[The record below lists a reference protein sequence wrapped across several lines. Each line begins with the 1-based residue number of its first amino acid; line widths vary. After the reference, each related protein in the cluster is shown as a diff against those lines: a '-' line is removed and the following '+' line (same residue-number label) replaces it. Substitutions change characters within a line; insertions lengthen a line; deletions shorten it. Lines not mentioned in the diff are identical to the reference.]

1 MIASGNHTL
10 KMRSGVEGSLTQ
22 LLLKSI
28 ERIRFFDFAALRAT
42 SLRITCGRKI
52 NCNLTFFI
60 GKGRTF
66 YALVTD
72 AYEAFEHFGFFKFLA
87 SSEWN
92 YTEGSEQYGALPFI
106 TGTLMT
112 TLLALIFCIP
122 FSLPVALFVGEY
134 FKGTKMAAVLSTV
147 TDLLAGIPSIIYG
160 LWGFYT
166 LRPII
171 MALNISPQGSGVLT
185 ASLVLAIMI
194 IPYAASLSAEFIK
207 MVPND
212 LKEGAY
218 SLGATR
224 AEVIRKV
231 VFPVAGSGIFSSYI
245 LAIGRALGET
255 MTVTMLIGNTN
266 NIPESITS
274 TGNSMASII
283 ANQFGEADDL
293 RLSSLIA
300 IGLILFL
307 ITAIINMVGKIMIK
321 RARIV

>member
-1 MIASGNHTL
+1 MSDKLYKA
-10 KMRSGVEGSLTQ
+10 
-22 LLLKSI
+22 LLFL
-28 ERIRFFDFAALRAT
+28 AAL
-42 SLRITCGRKI
+42 IMPVVCGGI
-52 NCNLTFFI
+52 V
-60 GKGRTF
+60 

-72 AYEAFEHFGFFKFLA
+72 AYDAFEHFGFFKFLTSA
-87 SSEWN
+87 DWS
-92 YTEGSEQYGALPFI
+92 YTPGAEKYGALPFI
-106 TGTLMT
+106 TGTLIT
-112 TLLALIFCIP
+112 TILALTFCIP

-134 FKGTKMAAVLSTV
+134 FKGSRIAAVLGTV

-171 MALNISPQGSGVLT
+171 MALNISPQGSGILT

-194 IPYAASLSAEFIK
+194 VPYAASLSAEFIK

-224 AEVIRKV
+224 WEVVRRVI
-231 VFPVAGSGIFSSYI
+231 FPVAGSGIFSSYI

-266 NIPESITS
+266 NIPDSITS

-283 ANQFGEADDL
+283 ANQFGEADGL

-307 ITAIINMVGKIMIK
+307 ITAIINMIGKMMIK
-321 RARIV
+321 RARIS

>member
-1 MIASGNHTL
+1 MNDKIYN
-10 KMRSGVEGSLTQ
+10 
-22 LLLKSI
+22 LLLLL
-28 ERIRFFDFAALRAT
+28 AALVVP
-42 SLRITCGRKI
+42 LVCGGI
-52 NCNLTFFI
+52 V
-60 GKGRTF
+60 

-72 AYEAFEHFGFFKFLA
+72 ATEAFNHFGFLNFLT
-87 SSEWN
+87 SSEWS
-92 YTEGSEQYGALPFI
+92 YTEGSETYGALPFVV
-106 TGTLMT
+106 GTLLT
-112 TLLALIFCIP
+112 TLLALLFCIP

-134 FKGTKMAAVLSTV
+134 FRGTKLAAVLSTV

-166 LRPII
+166 LRPVI
-171 MALNISPQGSGVLT
+171 MALDISPQGSGVLT

-207 MVPND
+207 MVPGD

-224 AEVIRKV
+224 AEVIRRI
-231 VFPVAGSGIFSSYI
+231 VFPFAGSGIFSAYI

-266 NIPESITS
+266 NIPASLTA

-283 ANQFGEADDL
+283 ANQFGEADGL

-300 IGLILFL
+300 IGLLLFL
-307 ITAIINMVGKIMIK
+307 ITAFINMVGKIMIK
-321 RARIV
+321 RARIA

>member
-1 MIASGNHTL
+1 MNDKIYRVILFITALIVPIVCG
-10 KMRSGVEGSLTQ
+10 GV
-22 LLLKSI
+22 I
-28 ERIRFFDFAALRAT
+28 
-42 SLRITCGRKI
+42 
-52 NCNLTFFI
+52 
-60 GKGRTF
+60 

-72 AYEAFEHFGFFKFLA
+72 AYDAFEYFGFFKFLS

-92 YTEGSEQYGALPFI
+92 YSEGAEQYGALPFI

-134 FKGTKMAAVLSTV
+134 FKGKRVAAILSTV
-147 TDLLAGIPSIIYG
+147 VDLLAGIPSIIYG

-166 LRPII
+166 LRPLI

-194 IPYAASLSAEFIK
+194 IPYASSLSAEFIK

-224 AEVIRKV
+224 AEVVQKV
-231 VFPVAGSGIFSSYI
+231 VFPVAGAGIFSSYV

-266 NIPESITS
+266 NIPDSITS

-283 ANQFGEADDL
+283 ANQFGEADGL

-307 ITAIINMVGKIMIK
+307 ITSGINMVGKIMIK

>member
-1 MIASGNHTL
+1 MNDKIYRVIL
-10 KMRSGVEGSLTQ
+10 F
-22 LLLKSI
+22 I
-28 ERIRFFDFAALRAT
+28 AALIVPT
-42 SLRITCGRKI
+42 VCG
-52 NCNLTFFI
+52 
-60 GKGRTF
+60 GVV

-72 AYEAFEHFGFFKFLA
+72 AYEAFEHFGFFKFLT
-87 SSEWN
+87 SSEWS
-92 YTEGSEQYGALPFI
+92 YTDGAEQYGALPFI

-134 FKGTKMAAVLSTV
+134 FKGTKIAAVLSTV

-171 MALNISPQGSGVLT
+171 MALNISPQGSGILT

-224 AEVIRKV
+224 AEVIRRV
-231 VFPVAGSGIFSSYI
+231 VFPVAGSGIFSSYV

-266 NIPESITS
+266 NIPDSITS

-283 ANQFGEADDL
+283 ANQFGEADGL

-300 IGLILFL
+300 IGLVLFL
-307 ITAIINMVGKIMIK
+307 ITAAINMVGKIMIK

>member
-1 MIASGNHTL
+1 MNDKLYRITL
-10 KMRSGVEGSLTQ
+10 CA
-22 LLLKSI
+22 
-28 ERIRFFDFAALRAT
+28 AAL
-42 SLRITCGRKI
+42 IMPIVCG
-52 NCNLTFFI
+52 
-60 GKGRTF
+60 GVV

-72 AYEAFEHFGFFKFLA
+72 AYEAFEHFGFLKFLT
-87 SSEWN
+87 SSEWS

-112 TLLALIFCIP
+112 TLLALVFCIP

-134 FKGTKMAAVLSTV
+134 FKGTKVTSVLSTV

-171 MALNISPQGSGVLT
+171 MELNISPQGSGILT

-194 IPYAASLSAEFIK
+194 VPYAASLSAEFVK
-207 MVPND
+207 MVPNE

-224 AEVIRKV
+224 AEVVRKV

-245 LAIGRALGET
+245 LAIVRALGET

-266 NIPESITS
+266 NIPDSITS

-307 ITAIINMVGKIMIK
+307 ITAFINMIGKIMIK
-321 RARIV
+321 HARIS

>member
-1 MIASGNHTL
+1 MNDKIYN
-10 KMRSGVEGSLTQ
+10 
-22 LLLKSI
+22 LLLLL
-28 ERIRFFDFAALRAT
+28 AALVVP
-42 SLRITCGRKI
+42 LVCGGI
-52 NCNLTFFI
+52 V
-60 GKGRTF
+60 

-72 AYEAFEHFGFFKFLA
+72 ATEAFNHFGFLNFLT
-87 SSEWN
+87 SSEWR
-92 YTEGSEQYGALPFI
+92 YTEGSETYGALPFVV
-106 TGTLMT
+106 GTLLT
-112 TLLALIFCIP
+112 TLLALLFCIP

-134 FKGTKMAAVLSTV
+134 FRGTKLAAVLSTV

-166 LRPII
+166 LRPVI
-171 MALNISPQGSGVLT
+171 MALDISPQGSGVLT

-224 AEVIRKV
+224 AEVIRHI
-231 VFPVAGSGIFSSYI
+231 VFPFAGSGIFSAYI

-266 NIPESITS
+266 NIPGSLTA

-283 ANQFGEADDL
+283 ANQFGEADGL

-300 IGLILFL
+300 IGLLLFL
-307 ITAIINMVGKIMIK
+307 ITAFINMVGKIMIK
-321 RARIV
+321 RARIS

>member
-1 MIASGNHTL
+1 MNDKIYKVVL
-10 KMRSGVEGSLTQ
+10 
-22 LLLKSI
+22 
-28 ERIRFFDFAALRAT
+28 FAAAL
-42 SLRITCGRKI
+42 IMPIVCG
-52 NCNLTFFI
+52 
-60 GKGRTF
+60 GVV

-72 AYEAFEHFGFFKFLA
+72 AYEAFEHFGFFKFLT
-87 SSEWN
+87 SSEWS
-92 YTEGSEQYGALPFI
+92 YTDGAEQYGALPFI

-112 TLLALIFCIP
+112 TLLALVFCIP

-134 FKGTKMAAVLSTV
+134 FKGTRVAAILSTV

-166 LRPII
+166 LRPLI
-171 MALNISPQGSGVLT
+171 MALNISPQGSGILT

-194 IPYAASLSAEFIK
+194 VPYAASLSAEFIK

-231 VFPVAGSGIFSSYI
+231 VFPVAGSGVFSSYV

-266 NIPESITS
+266 NIPDSITS

-283 ANQFGEADDL
+283 ANQFGEASDL
-293 RLSSLIA
+293 RFSSLIA
-300 IGLILFL
+300 IGLVLFF
-307 ITAIINMVGKIMIK
+307 ITAFINMIGKMMIK
-321 RARIV
+321 RARIS

>member
-1 MIASGNHTL
+1 MNDKIF
-10 KMRSGVEGSLTQ
+10 
-22 LLLKSI
+22 
-28 ERIRFFDFAALRAT
+28 RIILYLAACLMPVV
-42 SLRITCGRKI
+42 CGGI
-52 NCNLTFFI
+52 V
-60 GKGRTF
+60 

-72 AYEAFEHFGFFKFLA
+72 AFEAFNHFGFLNFLT
-87 SSEWN
+87 SSEWS
-92 YTEGSEQYGALPFI
+92 YTDGAERYGALPFI
-106 TGTLMT
+106 TGTLLT
-112 TLLALIFCIP
+112 TLLALVFCIP

-134 FKGTKMAAVLSTV
+134 FKGTRIAEVLSTI
-147 TDLLAGIPSIIYG
+147 TSLLAGIPSIIYG

-171 MALNISPQGSGVLT
+171 MSLNISPQGSGILT

-194 IPYAASLSAEFIK
+194 VPYAASLSAEFVK
-207 MVPND
+207 MVPDD

-224 AEVIRKV
+224 AEMVRKV
-231 VFPVAGSGIFSSYI
+231 IFPVAGSGIFSSYI

-266 NIPESITS
+266 QMPGSITE

-283 ANQFGEADDL
+283 ANQFGEADGL

-300 IGLILFL
+300 IGLVLFL
-307 ITAIINMVGKIMIK
+307 ITAIINLIGKYLIK
-321 RARIV
+321 RARIA

>member
-1 MIASGNHTL
+1 MNDKL
-10 KMRSGVEGSLTQ
+10 YRV
-22 LLLKSI
+22 LL
-28 ERIRFFDFAALRAT
+28 FVAALVMP
-42 SLRITCGRKI
+42 IVCG
-52 NCNLTFFI
+52 
-60 GKGRTF
+60 GVV

-72 AYEAFEHFGFFKFLA
+72 AYEAFDHFGFFKFLT
-87 SSEWN
+87 STDWS
-92 YTEGSEQYGALPFI
+92 YTEGAEQYGALPFI

-134 FKGTKMAAVLSTV
+134 FKGTKIAAVLSTV

-224 AEVIRKV
+224 AEVIRRV
-231 VFPVAGSGIFSSYI
+231 IFPVAGSGIFSSYV

-266 NIPESITS
+266 NIPDSITS

-307 ITAIINMVGKIMIK
+307 ITAAINMVGKIMIK

>member
-1 MIASGNHTL
+1 MNDKLYRGFLFI
-10 KMRSGVEGSLTQ
+10 
-22 LLLKSI
+22 
-28 ERIRFFDFAALRAT
+28 AALVVPVV
-42 SLRITCGRKI
+42 CG
-52 NCNLTFFI
+52 
-60 GKGRTF
+60 GVV

-72 AYEAFEHFGFFKFLA
+72 AYDAFEHFGFFRFLT

-92 YTEGSEQYGALPFI
+92 YTEGAEQYGALPFI
-106 TGTLMT
+106 TGTLLT

-134 FKGTKMAAVLSTV
+134 FKGTRIAAVLSTV

-166 LRPII
+166 LRPVI
-171 MALNISPQGSGVLT
+171 MTLNISPQGSGILT

-224 AEVIRKV
+224 AEVVRKV
-231 VFPVAGSGIFSSYI
+231 VFPVAGSGIFSSYV

-266 NIPESITS
+266 DIPQSITS

-307 ITAIINMVGKIMIK
+307 ITAAINMVGKIMIK
-321 RARIV
+321 RARI

>member
-1 MIASGNHTL
+1 MNDKLYRGFLFI
-10 KMRSGVEGSLTQ
+10 
-22 LLLKSI
+22 
-28 ERIRFFDFAALRAT
+28 AALVVPVV
-42 SLRITCGRKI
+42 CG
-52 NCNLTFFI
+52 
-60 GKGRTF
+60 GVV

-72 AYEAFEHFGFFKFLA
+72 AYDAFEYFGFFRFLT
-87 SSEWN
+87 SSEWS
-92 YTEGSEQYGALPFI
+92 YTDGAEQYGALPFI

-112 TLLALIFCIP
+112 TLLALVFCIP

-134 FKGTKMAAVLSTV
+134 FRDTRVAAVLGTV

-166 LRPII
+166 LRPVI
-171 MALNISPQGSGVLT
+171 MALDISEQGSGILT

-194 IPYAASLSAEFIK
+194 IPYASSLSAEFIK

-218 SLGATR
+218 SLGATH
-224 AEVIRKV
+224 AEVVRKV
-231 VFPVAGSGIFSSYI
+231 VFPVAGSGIFSSYV

-274 TGNSMASII
+274 TGNSMASVI
-283 ANQFGEADDL
+283 ANQFGEASDL

-300 IGLILFL
+300 IGLVLFL
-307 ITAIINMVGKIMIK
+307 ITALINMVGKIMIK
-321 RARIV
+321 RARIS

>member
-1 MIASGNHTL
+1 MNDRIYN
-10 KMRSGVEGSLTQ
+10 SL
-22 LLLKSI
+22 LWV
-28 ERIRFFDFAALRAT
+28 AALVVP
-42 SLRITCGRKI
+42 LLCGGI
-52 NCNLTFFI
+52 V
-60 GKGRTF
+60 

-72 AYEAFEHFGFFKFLA
+72 ATEAFNHFGFLNFLT
-87 SSEWN
+87 SSEWS
-92 YTEGSEQYGALPFI
+92 YTEGAETYGALPFVV
-106 TGTLMT
+106 GTLLT
-112 TLLALIFCIP
+112 TLLALLFCIP

-134 FKGTKMAAVLSTV
+134 FRGTRVAAVLSTV

-166 LRPII
+166 LRPVI
-171 MALNISPQGSGVLT
+171 MALDISPQGSGVLT
-185 ASLVLAIMI
+185 ASMVLAIMI

-224 AEVIRKV
+224 AEVIRRI
-231 VFPVAGSGIFSSYI
+231 VFPFAGSGIFSAYI

-266 NIPESITS
+266 NIPASLTA

-283 ANQFGEADDL
+283 ANQFGEADGL

-300 IGLILFL
+300 IGLLLFL
-307 ITAIINMVGKIMIK
+307 ITAFINMVGKIMIK
-321 RARIV
+321 RARIA

>member
-1 MIASGNHTL
+1 MNDKIYKVVL
-10 KMRSGVEGSLTQ
+10 FL
-22 LLLKSI
+22 
-28 ERIRFFDFAALRAT
+28 AAL
-42 SLRITCGRKI
+42 IMPIVCG
-52 NCNLTFFI
+52 
-60 GKGRTF
+60 GVV

-72 AYEAFEHFGFFKFLA
+72 AYDAFEHFGFFKFLT
-87 SSEWN
+87 SSEWS

-112 TLLALIFCIP
+112 TLLALVFCIP

-134 FKGTKMAAVLSTV
+134 FKGTKIAAVLSTV

-231 VFPVAGSGIFSSYI
+231 VFSVAGSGIFSSYV

-266 NIPESITS
+266 NIPDSITS

-283 ANQFGEADDL
+283 ANQFGEADGL

-300 IGLILFL
+300 IGLVLFL
-307 ITAIINMVGKIMIK
+307 ITAAINMVGKIMIK

>member
-1 MIASGNHTL
+1 MPIVCG
-10 KMRSGVEGSLTQ
+10 GVV
-22 LLLKSI
+22 
-28 ERIRFFDFAALRAT
+28 
-42 SLRITCGRKI
+42 
-52 NCNLTFFI
+52 
-60 GKGRTF
+60 

-72 AYEAFEHFGFFKFLA
+72 AYEAFEHFGFFKFLTA
-87 SSEWN
+87 SEWS
-92 YTEGSEQYGALPFI
+92 YTEGNEQYGALPFV

-112 TLLALIFCIP
+112 TLLALIFCVP

-134 FKGTKMAAVLSTV
+134 FKGTTVATVLSTV

-166 LRPII
+166 LRPLI
-171 MALNISPQGSGVLT
+171 MALNISPQGSGILT

-224 AEVIRKV
+224 AEMISKV

-266 NIPESITS
+266 NVPDSITS

-307 ITAIINMVGKIMIK
+307 ITAVINMVGKILIK
-321 RARIV
+321 RARIM

>member
-1 MIASGNHTL
+1 MNDKLYRI
-10 KMRSGVEGSLTQ
+10 
-22 LLLKSI
+22 LL
-28 ERIRFFDFAALRAT
+28 FAAALVVP
-42 SLRITCGRKI
+42 IVCG
-52 NCNLTFFI
+52 
-60 GKGRTF
+60 GVV

-72 AYEAFEHFGFFKFLA
+72 AHEAFEHFGFFNFLT
-87 SSEWN
+87 SSEWS
-92 YTEGSEQYGALPFI
+92 YTEGAEQYGALPFI
-106 TGTLMT
+106 TGTMMT
-112 TLLALIFCIP
+112 TQLALVFCIP

-134 FKGTKMAAVLSTV
+134 FKGTRVAAILSTV

-160 LWGFYT
+160 LWGVYT
-166 LRPII
+166 LRPLI

-194 IPYAASLSAEFIK
+194 VPYAASLSAEFIK

-224 AEVIRKV
+224 AEVVRKV
-231 VFPVAGSGIFSSYI
+231 LFPVAGSGVFSSYI

-283 ANQFGEADDL
+283 ANQFGEADGL

-300 IGLILFL
+300 IGLVLFM
-307 ITAIINMVGKIMIK
+307 IAAIINMIGKIMIK
-321 RARIV
+321 RARIA

>member
-1 MIASGNHTL
+1 MNDKLYRGFLFI
-10 KMRSGVEGSLTQ
+10 
-22 LLLKSI
+22 
-28 ERIRFFDFAALRAT
+28 AALVVPVV
-42 SLRITCGRKI
+42 CG
-52 NCNLTFFI
+52 
-60 GKGRTF
+60 GVV

-72 AYEAFEHFGFFKFLA
+72 AYDAFEHFGFFGFLT

-92 YTEGSEQYGALPFI
+92 YTEGAEQYGALPFI
-106 TGTLMT
+106 TGTLLT

-134 FKGTKMAAVLSTV
+134 FKGTKVAAVLSTV

-166 LRPII
+166 LRPVI
-171 MALNISPQGSGVLT
+171 MALDISPQGSGILT

-194 IPYAASLSAEFIK
+194 IPYAASLSAEFIR

-224 AEVIRKV
+224 VEVVRKV
-231 VFPVAGSGIFSSYI
+231 VFPVAGSGIFSSYV

-266 NIPESITS
+266 DIPQSITS

-307 ITAIINMVGKIMIK
+307 ITAAINMAGKIMIK
-321 RARIV
+321 RARI

>member
-1 MIASGNHTL
+1 MNDKIY
-10 KMRSGVEGSLTQ
+10 
-22 LLLKSI
+22 
-28 ERIRFFDFAALRAT
+28 RIILFIAALVMP
-42 SLRITCGRKI
+42 IVCGGVI
-52 NCNLTFFI
+52 
-60 GKGRTF
+60 
-66 YALVTD
+66 YALITD
-72 AYEAFEHFGFFKFLA
+72 AYEAFEHFGFFRFLT
-87 SSEWN
+87 SSEWS
-92 YTEGSEQYGALPFI
+92 YTEGEEQYGALPFI

-112 TLLALIFCIP
+112 TLLALVLCLP

-134 FKGTKMAAVLSTV
+134 FKGTRVAAVLSTV

-171 MALNISPQGSGVLT
+171 MALDISPQGSGILT

-194 IPYAASLSAEFIK
+194 VPYAASLSAEFIK
-207 MVPND
+207 MVPNN

-224 AEVIRKV
+224 AEVVRKV
-231 VFPVAGSGIFSSYI
+231 IFPVAGPGIFSAYV

-266 NIPESITS
+266 NIPDSITS
-274 TGNSMASII
+274 TGNSMASVI
-283 ANQFGEADDL
+283 ANQFGEADGL

-307 ITAIINMVGKIMIK
+307 ITALINMAGKIMIK
-321 RARIV
+321 RARIS

>member
-1 MIASGNHTL
+1 MNDKLYRI
-10 KMRSGVEGSLTQ
+10 
-22 LLLKSI
+22 LL
-28 ERIRFFDFAALRAT
+28 FAAALT
-42 SLRITCGRKI
+42 IPLVCGGVI
-52 NCNLTFFI
+52 
-60 GKGRTF
+60 

-72 AYEAFEHFGFFKFLA
+72 AYEAFEHFGFFKFLT
-87 SSEWN
+87 SSEWS
-92 YTEGSEQYGALPFI
+92 YTEGAERYGALPFI

-112 TLLALIFCIP
+112 TLLALLFCIP

-134 FKGTKMAAVLSTV
+134 FKGTKVASVLSTI

-166 LRPII
+166 LRPLI
-171 MALNISPQGSGVLT
+171 MAFDISPQGSGILT

-194 IPYAASLSAEFIK
+194 VPYAASLSAEFIK
-207 MVPND
+207 MVPNE
-212 LKEGAY
+212 LKESAY

-245 LAIGRALGET
+245 LAVGRALGET

-307 ITAIINMVGKIMIK
+307 ITAFINLIGKIMIK
-321 RARIV
+321 RARIA

>member
-1 MIASGNHTL
+1 MSDKIY
-10 KMRSGVEGSLTQ
+10 K
-22 LLLKSI
+22 LLL
-28 ERIRFFDFAALRAT
+28 FAAAL
-42 SLRITCGRKI
+42 IVPIVCGGI
-52 NCNLTFFI
+52 V
-60 GKGRTF
+60 

-72 AYEAFEHFGFFKFLA
+72 AYAAFEHFGFFKFMT
-87 SSEWN
+87 STDWS
-92 YTEGSEQYGALPFI
+92 YTEGAEKYGALPFI
-106 TGTLMT
+106 TGTLLT

-122 FSLPVALFVGEY
+122 FSLPVALFIGEY
-134 FKGTKMAAVLSTV
+134 FKGKRIASVLNTV
-147 TDLLAGIPSIIYG
+147 IELLAGIPSIIYG

-171 MALNISPQGSGVLT
+171 MALNISPHGSGILT

-194 IPYAASLSAEFIK
+194 VPYAASLSAEFIK

-224 AEVIRKV
+224 ADVIRKV
-231 VFPVAGSGIFSSYI
+231 VFPIAGSGIFSSYV

-266 NIPESITS
+266 NIPSSLTS

-283 ANQFGEADDL
+283 ASQFGEADGL

-307 ITAIINMVGKIMIK
+307 ITAVMNLFGKIMIK
-321 RARIV
+321 KARIF

>member
-1 MIASGNHTL
+1 MSDKLYKA
-10 KMRSGVEGSLTQ
+10 
-22 LLLKSI
+22 LLFL
-28 ERIRFFDFAALRAT
+28 AAL
-42 SLRITCGRKI
+42 IMPIVCG
-52 NCNLTFFI
+52 
-60 GKGRTF
+60 GVV

-72 AYEAFEHFGFFKFLA
+72 AYDAFEHFGFFKFLT
-87 SSEWN
+87 SPDWD
-92 YTEGSEQYGALPFI
+92 YTQGAEQYGALPFI

-134 FKGTKMAAVLSTV
+134 FKGSRVASVLSTI

-171 MALNISPQGSGVLT
+171 MALNISPQGSGILT

-194 IPYAASLSAEFIK
+194 VPYAASLSTEFIK

-224 AEVIRKV
+224 AEVVRKII
-231 VFPVAGSGIFSSYI
+231 FPVAGSGIFSSYV

-266 NIPESITS
+266 NIPDSITS

-307 ITAIINMVGKIMIK
+307 ITAIINMIGKIMIK
-321 RARIV
+321 RARIS

>member
-1 MIASGNHTL
+1 MNDRLYKI
-10 KMRSGVEGSLTQ
+10 
-22 LLLKSI
+22 LLL
-28 ERIRFFDFAALRAT
+28 LAT
-42 SLRITCGRKI
+42 LIMPLVCG
-52 NCNLTFFI
+52 
-60 GKGRTF
+60 GVV

-72 AYEAFEHFGFFKFLA
+72 AYDAFQHFGFFRFLT
-87 SSEWN
+87 SSEWS

-112 TLLALIFCIP
+112 TALALLFCVP

-134 FKGTKMAAVLSTV
+134 FRGTHIAAVLSTV

-166 LRPII
+166 LRPVI
-171 MALNISPQGSGVLT
+171 MELDISPQGSGILT

-194 IPYAASLSAEFIK
+194 VPYAASLSAEFIK
-207 MVPND
+207 MVPNE

-218 SLGATR
+218 SLGATH
-224 AEVIRKV
+224 AEVVRRII
-231 VFPVAGSGIFSSYI
+231 FPVAGSGIFSSYV

-266 NIPESITS
+266 NIPESLTA
-274 TGNSMASII
+274 TGNSMASVI
-283 ANQFGEADDL
+283 ANQFGEADGL

-307 ITAIINMVGKIMIK
+307 LTAVINMIGKIMIK

>member
-1 MIASGNHTL
+1 MSDKL
-10 KMRSGVEGSLTQ
+10 YKM
-22 LLLKSI
+22 LLSV
-28 ERIRFFDFAALRAT
+28 AAL
-42 SLRITCGRKI
+42 IMPVVCG
-52 NCNLTFFI
+52 
-60 GKGRTF
+60 GVV

-72 AYEAFEHFGFFKFLA
+72 AYDAFNHFGFFKFLT

-92 YTEGSEQYGALPFI
+92 YTPGAEKYGALPFI

-134 FKGTKMAAVLSTV
+134 FKGTKVASVLSTV

-171 MALNISPQGSGVLT
+171 MALNISPQGSGILT

-194 IPYAASLSAEFIK
+194 VPYAASLSAEFIK

-224 AEVIRKV
+224 SEVVRKV
-231 VFPVAGSGIFSSYI
+231 IFPVAGSGIFSSYI

-266 NIPESITS
+266 NIPDSITS

-307 ITAIINMVGKIMIK
+307 ITAIINLVGKMMIK
-321 RARIV
+321 RARIS

>member
-1 MIASGNHTL
+1 MNDKIY
-10 KMRSGVEGSLTQ
+10 KV
-22 LLLKSI
+22 LL
-28 ERIRFFDFAALRAT
+28 FVAALVMP
-42 SLRITCGRKI
+42 LVCG
-52 NCNLTFFI
+52 
-60 GKGRTF
+60 GVV

-72 AYEAFEHFGFFKFLA
+72 AYGAFEHFGFFKFLT
-87 SSEWN
+87 SKEWS
-92 YTEGSEQYGALPFI
+92 YTEGAEQYGALPFI

-134 FKGTKMAAVLSTV
+134 FKGTKIASVLSTV

-166 LRPII
+166 LRPLI

-194 IPYAASLSAEFIK
+194 VPYAASLSAEFIK

-266 NIPESITS
+266 NIPVSITS

-283 ANQFGEADDL
+283 ANQFGEASDL
-293 RLSSLIA
+293 RFSSLIA
-300 IGLILFL
+300 IGLVLFL
-307 ITAIINMVGKIMIK
+307 ITAIINMIGKMMIK
-321 RARIV
+321 RARIS

>member
-1 MIASGNHTL
+1 MNDKLYKVIL
-10 KMRSGVEGSLTQ
+10 
-22 LLLKSI
+22 
-28 ERIRFFDFAALRAT
+28 FAAALIMP
-42 SLRITCGRKI
+42 LVCGGVI
-52 NCNLTFFI
+52 YT
-60 GKGRTF
+60 
-66 YALVTD
+66 LVTD
-72 AYEAFEHFGFFKFLA
+72 AYEAFNHFGFFHFLG
-87 SSEWN
+87 SDKWD
-92 YTEGSEQYGALPFI
+92 YTEGAEQYGALPFI

-134 FKGTKMAAVLSTV
+134 FKGTRIAAVLSTV

-171 MALNISPQGSGVLT
+171 MALDISPQGSGILT

-194 IPYAASLSAEFIK
+194 VPYAASLSAEFIK
-207 MVPND
+207 MVPNE
-212 LKEGAY
+212 LKESAY

-224 AEVIRKV
+224 AEVIRKII
-231 VFPVAGSGIFSSYI
+231 FPVAGSGIFSSFV

-266 NIPESITS
+266 NVPDSITS

-283 ANQFGEADDL
+283 ANQFGEADGL

-300 IGLILFL
+300 IGLILFM
-307 ITAIINMVGKIMIK
+307 ITAIINLIGKMMIK
-321 RARIV
+321 RARIS